1 MLSLHE
7 SKLMNFLKKLSI
19 ASKIFLIPIIAAVSF
34 AVYLVITVYTA
45 LNNGSIL
52 LKVQSEQFPALQ
64 QSASTLTDMKRVRDT
79 LSSAVTTGDQDTL
92 ALAKEIADDTEG
104 GLKKISALSPDFR
117 ADISKI
123 SSGFDAYFEV
133 AFDVSQSMVNGTAD
147 FSRLGE
153 LSAQMNKSYDDVIS
167 AMSSFRDVQQSA
179 FENAFE
185 NIDSANTSLISTGVI
200 LAIAVTVLLFATALP
215 IVRGIKQSIDE
226 VVRSLKDIAQEN
238 GDLTVRIETNSEDEI
253 GELVYWF
260 NQFMDKLQG
269 VVRDV
274 VEASL
279 PLSNLA
285 QNLRGVTEE
294 TQRTIEVQQKSATNA
309 KSAVDT
315 MSGSVDGVAHSAAQA
330 AGDANEATSAASEG
344 RQIVQQTVTSI
355 QQLAE
360 NVRETADVIA
370 RLESDSNKVGSVLD
384 VIKGIAEQTN
394 LLALN
399 AAIEAAR
406 AGEQGR
412 GFAVVADEVRTLAS
426 RTQQS
431 TEEIQSTIE
440 QLQNAAHSAVE
451 VMARGTEQAT
461 NSVETANKSG
471 VSLETI
477 TSTIGRINKMNEQ
490 IAHNTEDQRTVAV
503 DIVRHVDEIHERTE
517 QTASRSGELGTMCNE
532 LADLAQHLESIAK
545 QFRV

>member
-1 MLSLHE
+1 
-7 SKLMNFLKKLSI
+7 MNFLKKMPI
-19 ASKIFLIPIIAAVSF
+19 ATKIFLIPGIAALSF
-34 AVYLVITVYTA
+34 IIYLLITVYTA
-45 LNNGSIL
+45 LNNGATL
-52 LKVQSEQFPALQ
+52 EKVQKVQFPALQ
-64 QSASTLTDMKRVRDT
+64 LSASTLVDMQKVRDT
-79 LSSAVTTGDQDTL
+79 LASAVTTGDQDTL
-92 ALAKEIADDTEG
+92 TMAQELAEEAKSGLNQIASISPEFRSEI
-104 GLKKISALSPDFR
+104 SR
-117 ADISKI
+117 I
-123 SSGFDAYFEV
+123 SSGFDNYFDVAY
-133 AFDVSQSMVNGTAD
+133 DVSQSMVNGTAD

-153 LSAQMNKSYDDVIS
+153 LSAQMNQSYDGAIA
-167 AMSSFRDVQQSA
+167 AMSQFRDAQQAA
-179 FENAFE
+179 FEEAFK
-185 NIDSANTSLISTGVI
+185 NTDSANTSLISTGVI
-200 LAIAVTVLLFATALP
+200 LAVVVTVLLFGTAVP
-215 IVRGIKQSIDE
+215 IVRGIKQSIDD

-238 GDLTVRIETNSEDEI
+238 GDLTVRIETKSEDEI

-294 TQRTIEVQQKSATNA
+294 TQRTIDVQQKSATNA
-309 KSAVDT
+309 KRAVDT

-330 AGDANEATSAASEG
+330 ASDANEATTAAREG

-451 VMARGTEQAT
+451 VMSRGTEQAT
-461 NSVETANKSG
+461 SSVETANKAGS
-471 VSLETI
+471 SLETI
-477 TSTIGRINKMNEQ
+477 TSTIGRINQMNEQ

-517 QTASRSGELGTMCNE
+517 QTASRSGELGSMCNE

>member
-1 MLSLHE
+1 
-7 SKLMNFLKKLSI
+7 MNFLKKMPI
-19 ASKIFLIPIIAAVSF
+19 ATKIFLIPGIAALSF
-34 AVYLVITVYTA
+34 VIYLLITVYTA
-45 LNNGSIL
+45 LNNGATL
-52 LKVQSEQFPALQ
+52 EKVQKVQFPALQ
-64 QSASTLTDMKRVRDT
+64 LSASTLVDMQKVRDT
-79 LSSAVTTGDQDTL
+79 LASAVTTGDQDTL
-92 ALAKEIADDTEG
+92 TMAQELAEEAKSGLNQIAS
-104 GLKKISALSPDFR
+104 ISPDFR
-117 ADISKI
+117 ADISRI
-123 SSGFDAYFEV
+123 SSGFDSYFDVAY
-133 AFDVSQSMVNGTAD
+133 DVSQSMVNGTAD

-153 LSAQMNKSYDDVIS
+153 LSAKMNQSYDGAIAS
-167 AMSSFRDVQQSA
+167 MSQFRDAQQAA
-179 FENAFE
+179 FEEAFK
-185 NIDSANTSLISTGVI
+185 NTDSANTSLISTGVI
-200 LAIAVTVLLFATALP
+200 LAVVVTILLFGTAVP
-215 IVRGIKQSIDE
+215 IVRGIKQSIDD

-238 GDLTVRIETNSEDEI
+238 GDLTVRIETKSEDEI
-253 GELVYWF
+253 GDLVYWF

-294 TQRTIEVQQKSATNA
+294 TQRTIDVQQKSATNA
-309 KSAVDT
+309 KRAVDT

-330 AGDANEATSAASEG
+330 ASDANEATTAASEG

-451 VMARGTEQAT
+451 VMSRGTEQAT
-461 NSVETANKSG
+461 NSVETANKAGS
-471 VSLETI
+471 SLETI
-477 TSTIGRINKMNEQ
+477 TSTIGRINQMNEQ

-503 DIVRHVDEIHERTE
+503 DIVRHVDEIHQRTE
-517 QTASRSGELGTMCNE
+517 QTASRSGELGSMCNE

>member
-1 MLSLHE
+1 
-7 SKLMNFLKKLSI
+7 MNFLKKMPI
-19 ASKIFLIPIIAAVSF
+19 ATKIFLIPGIAALSF
-34 AVYLVITVYTA
+34 IIYLLITVYVA
-45 LNNGSIL
+45 LNNGDTL
-52 LKVQSEQFPALQ
+52 EKVEKVQFPALQ
-64 QSASTLTDMKRVRDT
+64 LSASTLVDMQKVRDT

-92 ALAKEIADDTEG
+92 SAASELASDAKAGLDEIKA
-104 GLKKISALSPDFR
+104 ISPEFGPA
-117 ADISKI
+117 ISKI
-123 SSGFDAYFEV
+123 SQGFDDYFEV
-133 AFDVSQSMVNGTAD
+133 AFGVSQSMVDGTAD
-147 FSRLGE
+147 FSRLGQ
-153 LSAQMNKSYDDVIS
+153 LSSQMNGSYDAVIAS
-167 AMSSFRDVQQSA
+167 MSNFRDEQQAA
-179 FENAFE
+179 FVELFERTNA
-185 NIDSANTSLISTGVI
+185 ANTSLISTGVVMTI
-200 LAIAVTVLLFATALP
+200 VVTLLLFATAVP
-215 IVRGIKQSIDE
+215 IVRGIKQSIDD

-238 GDLTVRIETNSEDEI
+238 GDLTVRIATKSEDEI

-269 VVRDV
+269 VVKDV

-285 QNLRGVTEE
+285 QNLRGLTEE
-294 TQRTIEVQQKSATNA
+294 TQRTIDIQQQSAQNA
-309 KSAVDT
+309 KLAVDT

-330 AGDANEATSAASEG
+330 AADANEATSAAGEG
-344 RQIVQQTVTSI
+344 RQIVQQTVSSI

-360 NVRETADVIA
+360 NVRETADVIG

-440 QLQNAAHSAVE
+440 QLQSAAHSAVE
-451 VMARGTEQAT
+451 VMSRGTEQAT
-461 NSVETANKSG
+461 NSVETANKAG

-477 TSTIGRINKMNEQ
+477 TSTIGRINQMNEQ

-503 DIVRHVDEIHERTE
+503 DIVRHVEEIHQRTE
-517 QTASRSGELGTMCNE
+517 QTSSRSGELGVMCNE
-532 LADLAQHLESIAK
+532 LADLAQHLELIAK

>member
-1 MLSLHE
+1 
-7 SKLMNFLKKLSI
+7 MNFLKKMPI
-19 ASKIFLIPIIAAVSF
+19 ATKIFLIPGIAALSF
-34 AVYLVITVYTA
+34 IIYLLITVYVA
-45 LNNGSIL
+45 LNNGDTL
-52 LKVQSEQFPALQ
+52 EKVEKVQFPALQ
-64 QSASTLTDMKRVRDT
+64 LSASTLVDMQKVRDT

-92 ALAKEIADDTEG
+92 SAASELASDAKAGLDEIKA
-104 GLKKISALSPDFR
+104 ISPEFGSA
-117 ADISKI
+117 ISKI
-123 SSGFDAYFEV
+123 SQGFDDYFEV
-133 AFDVSQSMVNGTAD
+133 AYGVSQSMVDGTAD
-147 FSRLGE
+147 FSRLGQ
-153 LSAQMNKSYDDVIS
+153 LSSQMNGSYDAVIAS
-167 AMSSFRDVQQSA
+167 MSNFRDEQQAA
-179 FENAFE
+179 FDASFAKT
-185 NIDSANTSLISTGVI
+185 DAANTSLISTGVVMTI
-200 LAIAVTVLLFATALP
+200 VVTLLLFATAVP
-215 IVRGIKQSIDE
+215 IVRGIKQSIDD

-238 GDLTVRIETNSEDEI
+238 GDLTVRIATKSEDEI

-269 VVRDV
+269 VVKDV

-285 QNLRGVTEE
+285 QNLRGLTEE
-294 TQRTIEVQQKSATNA
+294 TQRTIDIQQQSAQNA
-309 KSAVDT
+309 KLAVDT

-330 AGDANEATSAASEG
+330 AADANEATSAAGEG
-344 RQIVQQTVTSI
+344 RQIVQQTVSSI

-360 NVRETADVIA
+360 NVRETADVIG

-440 QLQNAAHSAVE
+440 QLQSAAHSAVE
-451 VMARGTEQAT
+451 VMSRGTEQAT
-461 NSVETANKSG
+461 NSVETANKAG

-477 TSTIGRINKMNEQ
+477 TSTIGRINQMNEQ

-503 DIVRHVDEIHERTE
+503 DIVRHVEEIHQRTE
-517 QTASRSGELGTMCNE
+517 QTSSRSGELGVMCNE
-532 LADLAQHLESIAK
+532 LADLAQHLELIAK

>member
-1 MLSLHE
+1 
-7 SKLMNFLKKLSI
+7 MNFLKKMPI
-19 ASKIFLIPIIAAVSF
+19 ATKIFLIPGSAALSFII
-34 AVYLVITVYTA
+34 YLLITVYTA
-45 LNNGSIL
+45 LNNGATL
-52 LKVQSEQFPALQ
+52 EKVQKVQFPALQ
-64 QSASTLTDMKRVRDT
+64 LSASTLVDMQKVRDT
-79 LSSAVTTGDQDTL
+79 LASAVTTGDQDTL
-92 ALAKEIADDTEG
+92 TMAQELAEEAKSGLNQIASISPEFRSEI
-104 GLKKISALSPDFR
+104 SR
-117 ADISKI
+117 I
-123 SSGFDAYFEV
+123 SSGFDSYFDVAY
-133 AFDVSQSMVNGTAD
+133 DVSQSMVNGTAD

-153 LSAQMNKSYDDVIS
+153 LSAQMNQSYDGAIA
-167 AMSSFRDVQQSA
+167 AMSQFRDAQQAA
-179 FENAFE
+179 FEEAFK
-185 NIDSANTSLISTGVI
+185 NTDSANTSLISTGVI
-200 LAIAVTVLLFATALP
+200 LAVVVTILLFGTAVP
-215 IVRGIKQSIDE
+215 IVRGIKQSIDD

-238 GDLTVRIETNSEDEI
+238 GDLTVRIETKSEDEI

-294 TQRTIEVQQKSATNA
+294 TQRTIDVQQKSATNA
-309 KSAVDT
+309 KRAVDT

-330 AGDANEATSAASEG
+330 ASDANEATTAASEG

-440 QLQNAAHSAVE
+440 QLQSAAHSAVE
-451 VMARGTEQAT
+451 VMSRGTEQAT
-461 NSVETANKSG
+461 SSVETANKAGS
-471 VSLETI
+471 SLETI
-477 TSTIGRINKMNEQ
+477 TSTIGRINQMNEQ

-517 QTASRSGELGTMCNE
+517 QTASRSGELGSMCNE

>member
-1 MLSLHE
+1 MP
-7 SKLMNFLKKLSI
+7 I
-19 ASKIFLIPIIAAVSF
+19 ATKIFLIPGIAALSF
-34 AVYLVITVYTA
+34 IIYLLITVYTA
-45 LNNGSIL
+45 LNNGDIL
-52 LKVQSEQFPALQ
+52 EKVQKVQFPALQ
-64 QSASTLTDMKRVRDT
+64 LSASTLVEMQKVRDT

-92 ALAKEIADDTEG
+92 QAAKDLVSEAKSGLDRIAN
-104 GLKKISALSPDFR
+104 ISPEFR
-117 ADISKI
+117 SDISKI
-123 SSGFDAYFEV
+123 SDGFDKYFDT

-147 FSRLGE
+147 FSRLGQ
-153 LSAQMNKSYDDVIS
+153 LSSEMNSSYDAVIA
-167 AMSSFRDVQQSA
+167 AMTRFRDEQQSA
-179 FENAFE
+179 FEKSFE
-185 NIDSANTSLISTGVI
+185 STDTANTSLISTGVLMTI
-200 LAIAVTVLLFATALP
+200 VVSLVLFATAFP
-215 IVRGIKQSIDE
+215 IVQGIKKSIDD

-238 GDLTVRIETNSEDEI
+238 GDLTVRIATNSEDEI
-253 GELVYWF
+253 GDLVYWF

-269 VVRDV
+269 VVKDV

-285 QNLRGVTEE
+285 QNLRGLTEE
-294 TQRTIEVQQKSATNA
+294 TQRTIDVQQKSATNA
-309 KSAVDT
+309 KRAVDT

-344 RQIVQQTVTSI
+344 RQIVQQTVASI
-355 QQLAE
+355 QQLAN

-451 VMARGTEQAT
+451 VMARGTEQAGS
-461 NSVETANKSG
+461 SVETANKAG
-471 VSLETI
+471 LSLETI

-490 IAHNTEDQRTVAV
+490 IAHNTEDQRSVAI

>member
-1 MLSLHE
+1 
-7 SKLMNFLKKLSI
+7 MNFLKKMPI
-19 ASKIFLIPIIAAVSF
+19 ATKIFLIPGIAALSF
-34 AVYLVITVYTA
+34 IIYLLITVYTA
-45 LNNGSIL
+45 LNNGATL
-52 LKVQSEQFPALQ
+52 EKVQKVQFPALQ
-64 QSASTLTDMKRVRDT
+64 LSASTLVDMQKVRDT
-79 LSSAVTTGDQDTL
+79 LASAVTTGDQDTL
-92 ALAKEIADDTEG
+92 TMAQELAEEAKSGLNQIASISPEFRSEI
-104 GLKKISALSPDFR
+104 SR
-117 ADISKI
+117 I
-123 SSGFDAYFEV
+123 SSGFDNYFNVAY
-133 AFDVSQSMVNGTAD
+133 DVSQSMVNGTAD

-153 LSAQMNKSYDDVIS
+153 LSAQMNQSYDGAIA
-167 AMSSFRDVQQSA
+167 AMSQFRDAQQAA
-179 FENAFE
+179 FEEAFK
-185 NIDSANTSLISTGVI
+185 NTDSANTSLISTGVI
-200 LAIAVTVLLFATALP
+200 LAVVVTILLFGTAVP
-215 IVRGIKQSIDE
+215 IVRGIKQSIDD

-238 GDLTVRIETNSEDEI
+238 GDLTVRIETKSEDEI

-294 TQRTIEVQQKSATNA
+294 TQRTIDVQQKSATNA
-309 KSAVDT
+309 KRAVDT

-330 AGDANEATSAASEG
+330 ASDANEATTAASEG

-451 VMARGTEQAT
+451 VMSRGTEQAT
-461 NSVETANKSG
+461 SSVETANKAGS
-471 VSLETI
+471 SLETI
-477 TSTIGRINKMNEQ
+477 TSTIGRINQMNEQ

-517 QTASRSGELGTMCNE
+517 QTASRSGELGSMCNE

>member
-1 MLSLHE
+1 
-7 SKLMNFLKKLSI
+7 MNFLKKMPI
-19 ASKIFLIPIIAAVSF
+19 ATKIFLIPGIAALSF
-34 AVYLVITVYTA
+34 IIYLLITVYVA
-45 LNNGSIL
+45 LNNGDTL
-52 LKVQSEQFPALQ
+52 EKVEKVQFPALQ
-64 QSASTLTDMKRVRDT
+64 LSASTLVDMQKVRDT
-79 LSSAVTTGDQDTL
+79 LSSAVTTGDHDTL
-92 ALAKEIADDTEG
+92 DAASELASEAKAGLNGISEISPEFRST
-104 GLKKISALSPDFR
+104 IS
-117 ADISKI
+117 DISE
-123 SSGFDAYFEV
+123 GFDDYFEV
-133 AFDVSQSMVNGTAD
+133 AYGVSQSMVDGTAD
-147 FSRLGE
+147 FSRLGQ
-153 LSAQMNKSYDDVIS
+153 LSAQMNSSYDAVIAS
-167 AMSSFRDVQQSA
+167 MTNFKDEQQSA
-179 FENAFE
+179 FVASFERTNA
-185 NIDSANTSLISTGVI
+185 ANTSLISTGVVMTI
-200 LAIAVTVLLFATALP
+200 VVTLLLFATAVP
-215 IVRGIKQSIDE
+215 IVRGIKQSIDD

-238 GDLTVRIETNSEDEI
+238 GDLTVRIATKSEDEI

-269 VVRDV
+269 VVKDV

-285 QNLRGVTEE
+285 QNMRGLTEE
-294 TQRTIEVQQKSATNA
+294 TQRTIDVQQQSAQNA
-309 KSAVDT
+309 KQAVDT

-344 RQIVQQTVTSI
+344 RLIVQQTVSSI
-355 QQLAE
+355 QQLAD

-440 QLQNAAHSAVE
+440 QLQSAAHSAVE

-461 NSVETANKSG
+461 NSVETANKAG
-471 VSLETI
+471 ISLETI
-477 TSTIGRINKMNEQ
+477 TSTIGRINQMNEQ

-517 QTASRSGELGTMCNE
+517 KTAGRSGELGVMCNE

>member
-1 MLSLHE
+1 
-7 SKLMNFLKKLSI
+7 MNFLKKMPI
-19 ASKIFLIPIIAAVSF
+19 ATKIFLIPGIAALSF
-34 AVYLVITVYTA
+34 VLYLLITIYTA
-45 LNNGSIL
+45 LNNGDVL
-52 LKVQSEQFPALQ
+52 EEVQQVQFPALQ
-64 QSASTLTDMKRVRDT
+64 LSASTLVEMQKVRDT
-79 LSSAVTTGDQDTL
+79 LSSAATTGDQDTL
-92 ALAKEIADDTEG
+92 DAATSIASEAKAGLDRIAN
-104 GLKKISALSPDFR
+104 ISPEFR
-117 ADISKI
+117 SDISRI
-123 SSGFDAYFEV
+123 SDGFDDYFEV
-133 AFDVSQSMVNGTAD
+133 AFGVSQSMVNGTAD

-153 LSAQMNKSYDDVIS
+153 LSAQMNGSYDSVIAS
-167 AMSSFRDVQQSA
+167 MTRFKDQQQA
-179 FENAFE
+179 DFENAFAT
-185 NIDSANTSLISTGVI
+185 IDSANTSLISTGVVMTI
-200 LAIAVTVLLFATALP
+200 VVSLLLFATAIP
-215 IVRGIKQSIDE
+215 IVRGIKSSIDD

-238 GDLTVRIETNSEDEI
+238 GDLTVRINTQSEDEI

-269 VVRDV
+269 VVKDV

-285 QNLRGVTEE
+285 QNLRGLTEE
-294 TQRTIEVQQKSATNA
+294 TQRTIDVQQRSAQDA
-309 KSAVDT
+309 KHAVDT
-315 MSGSVDGVAHSAAQA
+315 MSGSVEGVAHSAAQA
-330 AGDANEATSAASEG
+330 ASDANEATEAAGEG
-344 RQIVQQTVTSI
+344 RQIVQQTVSSI
-355 QQLAE
+355 QQLAD
-360 NVRETADVIA
+360 NVRETADVIG

-440 QLQNAAHSAVE
+440 QLQSAAHSAVE
-451 VMARGTEQAT
+451 VMSRGTEKAT
-461 NSVETANKSG
+461 TSVDTANKAGS
-471 VSLETI
+471 SLETI
-477 TSTIGRINKMNEQ
+477 TSTIGRINNMNEQ
-490 IAHNTEDQRTVAV
+490 IAHNTEDQRMVAV
-503 DIVRHVDEIHERTE
+503 DIVKHVDEIHERTE
-517 QTASRSGELGTMCNE
+517 KTAQSSGQLGTMCNE

>member
-1 MLSLHE
+1 
-7 SKLMNFLKKLSI
+7 MNFLKKMPI
-19 ASKIFLIPIIAAVSF
+19 ATKIFLIPGIAALSF
-34 AVYLVITVYTA
+34 IIYLLITVYTA
-45 LNNGSIL
+45 LNNGATL
-52 LKVQSEQFPALQ
+52 EKVQKVQFPALQ
-64 QSASTLTDMKRVRDT
+64 LSASTLVDMQKVRDT
-79 LSSAVTTGDQDTL
+79 LASAVTTGDQDTL
-92 ALAKEIADDTEG
+92 TMAQELAEEAKSGLNQIASISPEFRSEISR
-104 GLKKISALSPDFR
+104 ISL
-117 ADISKI
+117 
-123 SSGFDAYFEV
+123 GFDNYFNVAY
-133 AFDVSQSMVNGTAD
+133 DVSQSMVNGTAD

-153 LSAQMNKSYDDVIS
+153 LSAQMNQSYDGAIA
-167 AMSSFRDVQQSA
+167 AMSQFRDAQQAA
-179 FENAFE
+179 FEEAFK
-185 NIDSANTSLISTGVI
+185 NTDSANTSLISTGVI
-200 LAIAVTVLLFATALP
+200 LAVVVTILLFGTAVP
-215 IVRGIKQSIDE
+215 IVRGIKQSIDD

-238 GDLTVRIETNSEDEI
+238 GDLTVRIETKSEDEI

-294 TQRTIEVQQKSATNA
+294 TQRTIDVQQKSATNA
-309 KSAVDT
+309 KRAVDT

-330 AGDANEATSAASEG
+330 ASDANEATTAASEG

-451 VMARGTEQAT
+451 VMSRGTEQAT
-461 NSVETANKSG
+461 SSVETANKAGS
-471 VSLETI
+471 SLETI
-477 TSTIGRINKMNEQ
+477 TSTIGRINQMNEQ

-517 QTASRSGELGTMCNE
+517 QTASRSGELGSMCNE

>member
-1 MLSLHE
+1 
-7 SKLMNFLKKLSI
+7 MNFLKKMPI
-19 ASKIFLIPIIAAVSF
+19 ATKIFLIPGIAALSF
-34 AVYLVITVYTA
+34 VLYLLITIYTA
-45 LNNGSIL
+45 LNNGDVL
-52 LKVQSEQFPALQ
+52 EEVQQVQFPALQ
-64 QSASTLTDMKRVRDT
+64 LSASTLVEMQKVRDT
-79 LSSAVTTGDQDTL
+79 LSSAATTGDQDTL
-92 ALAKEIADDTEG
+92 DAATSIASEAKAGLDRIAN
-104 GLKKISALSPDFR
+104 ISPEFR
-117 ADISKI
+117 SDISRI
-123 SSGFDAYFEV
+123 SDGFDDYFEV
-133 AFDVSQSMVNGTAD
+133 AFGVSQSMVNGTAD

-153 LSAQMNKSYDDVIS
+153 LSAQMNGSYDSVIAS
-167 AMSSFRDVQQSA
+167 MTRFKDQQQA
-179 FENAFE
+179 DFENAFAT
-185 NIDSANTSLISTGVI
+185 IDSANTSLISTGVVMTI
-200 LAIAVTVLLFATALP
+200 VVSLLLFATAIP
-215 IVRGIKQSIDE
+215 IVRGIKSSIDD

-238 GDLTVRIETNSEDEI
+238 GDLTVRINTQSEDEI

-269 VVRDV
+269 VVKDV

-285 QNLRGVTEE
+285 QNLRGLTEE
-294 TQRTIEVQQKSATNA
+294 TQRTIDVQQRSAQDA
-309 KSAVDT
+309 KHAVDT
-315 MSGSVDGVAHSAAQA
+315 MSGSVEGVAHSAAQA
-330 AGDANEATSAASEG
+330 ASDANEATQAAGEG
-344 RQIVQQTVTSI
+344 RQIVQQTVSSI
-355 QQLAE
+355 QQLAD
-360 NVRETADVIA
+360 NVREPADVIG

-440 QLQNAAHSAVE
+440 QLQSAAHSAVE
-451 VMARGTEQAT
+451 VMSRGTEQAT
-461 NSVETANKSG
+461 TSVDTANKAGS
-471 VSLETI
+471 SLETI
-477 TSTIGRINKMNEQ
+477 TSTIGRINNMNEQ
-490 IAHNTEDQRTVAV
+490 IAHNTEDQRMVAV
-503 DIVRHVDEIHERTE
+503 DIVKHVDEIHERTE
-517 QTASRSGELGTMCNE
+517 KTAQSSGQLGTMCNE

>member
-1 MLSLHE
+1 
-7 SKLMNFLKKLSI
+7 
-19 ASKIFLIPIIAAVSF
+19 
-34 AVYLVITVYTA
+34 
-45 LNNGSIL
+45 
-52 LKVQSEQFPALQ
+52 
-64 QSASTLTDMKRVRDT
+64 
-79 LSSAVTTGDQDTL
+79 
-92 ALAKEIADDTEG
+92 
-104 GLKKISALSPDFR
+104 
-117 ADISKI
+117 
-123 SSGFDAYFEV
+123 
-133 AFDVSQSMVNGTAD
+133 MVDGTAD
-147 FSRLGE
+147 FSRLGQ
-153 LSAQMNKSYDDVIS
+153 LSSQMNGSYDAVIAS
-167 AMSSFRDVQQSA
+167 MSNFRDEQQAA
-179 FENAFE
+179 FVESFERTNA
-185 NIDSANTSLISTGVI
+185 ANTSLISTGVVMTI
-200 LAIAVTVLLFATALP
+200 VVTLLLFATAVP
-215 IVRGIKQSIDE
+215 IVRGIKQSIDD

-238 GDLTVRIETNSEDEI
+238 GDLTVRIATKSEDEI

-269 VVRDV
+269 VVKDV

-285 QNLRGVTEE
+285 QNLRGLTEE
-294 TQRTIEVQQKSATNA
+294 TQRTIDIQQQSAQNA
-309 KSAVDT
+309 KLAVDT

-330 AGDANEATSAASEG
+330 AADANEATSAAGEG
-344 RQIVQQTVTSI
+344 RQIVQQTVSSI

-360 NVRETADVIA
+360 NVRETADVIG

-440 QLQNAAHSAVE
+440 QLQSAAHSAVE
-451 VMARGTEQAT
+451 VMSRGTEQAT
-461 NSVETANKSG
+461 NSVETANKAG

-477 TSTIGRINKMNEQ
+477 TSTIGRINQMNEQ

-503 DIVRHVDEIHERTE
+503 DIVRHVEEIHQRTE
-517 QTASRSGELGTMCNE
+517 QTSSRSGELGVMCNE
-532 LADLAQHLESIAK
+532 LADLAQHLELIAK

>member
-1 MLSLHE
+1 
-7 SKLMNFLKKLSI
+7 MNFLKKMPI
-19 ASKIFLIPIIAAVSF
+19 ATKIFLIPGIAALSF
-34 AVYLVITVYTA
+34 VLYLLITIYTA
-45 LNNGSIL
+45 LNNGDVL
-52 LKVQSEQFPALQ
+52 EEVQQVQFPALQ
-64 QSASTLTDMKRVRDT
+64 LSASTLDAAT
-79 LSSAVTTGDQDTL
+79 SIASE
-92 ALAKEIADDTEG
+92 AKAGLDRIAN
-104 GLKKISALSPDFR
+104 ISPEFR
-117 ADISKI
+117 SDISRI
-123 SSGFDAYFEV
+123 SDGFDDYFEV
-133 AFDVSQSMVNGTAD
+133 AFGVSQSMVNGTAD

-153 LSAQMNKSYDDVIS
+153 LSAQMNGSYDSVIAS
-167 AMSSFRDVQQSA
+167 MTRFKDQQQA
-179 FENAFE
+179 DFENAFAT
-185 NIDSANTSLISTGVI
+185 IDSANTSLISTGVVMTI
-200 LAIAVTVLLFATALP
+200 VVSLLLFATAIP
-215 IVRGIKQSIDE
+215 IVRGIKSSIDD

-238 GDLTVRIETNSEDEI
+238 GDLTVRINTQSEDEI

-269 VVRDV
+269 VVKDV

-285 QNLRGVTEE
+285 QNLRGLTEE
-294 TQRTIEVQQKSATNA
+294 TQRTIDVQQRSAQDA
-309 KSAVDT
+309 KHAVDT
-315 MSGSVDGVAHSAAQA
+315 MSGSVEGVAHSAAQA
-330 AGDANEATSAASEG
+330 ASDANEATEAAGEG
-344 RQIVQQTVTSI
+344 RQIVQQTVSSI
-355 QQLAE
+355 QQLAD
-360 NVRETADVIA
+360 NVRETADVIG

-440 QLQNAAHSAVE
+440 QLQSAAHSAVE
-451 VMARGTEQAT
+451 VMSRGTEQAT
-461 NSVETANKSG
+461 TSVDTANKAGS
-471 VSLETI
+471 SLETI
-477 TSTIGRINKMNEQ
+477 TSTIGRINNMNEQ
-490 IAHNTEDQRTVAV
+490 IAHNTEDQRMVAV
-503 DIVRHVDEIHERTE
+503 DIVKHVDEIHERTE
-517 QTASRSGELGTMCNE
+517 KTAQSSGQLGTMCNE

>member
-1 MLSLHE
+1 
-7 SKLMNFLKKLSI
+7 MNFLKKMPI
-19 ASKIFLIPIIAAVSF
+19 ATKIFLIPGIAALSF
-34 AVYLVITVYTA
+34 IIYLLITVYTA
-45 LNNGSIL
+45 LNNGATL
-52 LKVQSEQFPALQ
+52 EKVQKVQFPALQ
-64 QSASTLTDMKRVRDT
+64 LSASTLVDMQKVRDT
-79 LSSAVTTGDQDTL
+79 LASAVTTGDQDTL
-92 ALAKEIADDTEG
+92 TIAQELAEEAKSGLNQIASISPEFRSEI
-104 GLKKISALSPDFR
+104 SR
-117 ADISKI
+117 I
-123 SSGFDAYFEV
+123 SSGFDNYFDVAY
-133 AFDVSQSMVNGTAD
+133 DVSQSMVNGTAD

-153 LSAQMNKSYDDVIS
+153 LSAQMNQSYDGAIA
-167 AMSSFRDVQQSA
+167 AMSQFRDAQQAA
-179 FENAFE
+179 FEEAFK
-185 NIDSANTSLISTGVI
+185 NTDSANTSLISTGVI
-200 LAIAVTVLLFATALP
+200 LAVVVTILLFGTAVP
-215 IVRGIKQSIDE
+215 IVRGIKQSIDD

-238 GDLTVRIETNSEDEI
+238 GDLTVRIETKSEDEI
-253 GELVYWF
+253 GDLVYWF

-294 TQRTIEVQQKSATNA
+294 TQRTIDVQQRSATNA
-309 KSAVDT
+309 KQAVDT

-330 AGDANEATSAASEG
+330 ASDANEATTAASEG

-451 VMARGTEQAT
+451 VMSRGTEQAT
-461 NSVETANKSG
+461 NSVETANKAGS
-471 VSLETI
+471 SLETI
-477 TSTIGRINKMNEQ
+477 TSTIGRINQMNEQ

-503 DIVRHVDEIHERTE
+503 DIVRHVDEIHQRTE
-517 QTASRSGELGTMCNE
+517 QTASRSGELGSMCNE

>member
-1 MLSLHE
+1 
-7 SKLMNFLKKLSI
+7 MNFLKKMPI
-19 ASKIFLIPIIAAVSF
+19 ATKIFLIPGIAALSF
-34 AVYLVITVYTA
+34 IIYLLITVYTA
-45 LNNGSIL
+45 LNNGATL
-52 LKVQSEQFPALQ
+52 EKVQKVQFPALQ
-64 QSASTLTDMKRVRDT
+64 LSASTLVDMQKVRDT
-79 LSSAVTTGDQDTL
+79 LASAVTTGDQDTL
-92 ALAKEIADDTEG
+92 TMAQELAEEAKSGLNQIASISPEFRSEI
-104 GLKKISALSPDFR
+104 SR
-117 ADISKI
+117 I
-123 SSGFDAYFEV
+123 SSGFDNYFDVAY
-133 AFDVSQSMVNGTAD
+133 DVSQSMVNGTAD

-153 LSAQMNKSYDDVIS
+153 LSAQMNQSYDGAIA
-167 AMSSFRDVQQSA
+167 AMSQFRDAQQAA
-179 FENAFE
+179 FEEAFK
-185 NIDSANTSLISTGVI
+185 NTDSANTSLISTGVI
-200 LAIAVTVLLFATALP
+200 LAVVVTILLFGTAVP
-215 IVRGIKQSIDE
+215 IVRGIKQSIDD

-238 GDLTVRIETNSEDEI
+238 GDLTVRIETKSEDEI

-294 TQRTIEVQQKSATNA
+294 TQRTIDVQQKSATNA
-309 KSAVDT
+309 KRAVDT

-330 AGDANEATSAASEG
+330 ASDANEATTAASEG

-451 VMARGTEQAT
+451 VMSRGTEQAT
-461 NSVETANKSG
+461 SSVETANKAGS
-471 VSLETI
+471 SLETI
-477 TSTIGRINKMNEQ
+477 TSTIGRINEMNEQ

-517 QTASRSGELGTMCNE
+517 QTASRSGELGSMCNE

>member
-1 MLSLHE
+1 
-7 SKLMNFLKKLSI
+7 MNFLKKMPI
-19 ASKIFLIPIIAAVSF
+19 ATKIFLIPGIAALSF
-34 AVYLVITVYTA
+34 IIYLLITVYTA
-45 LNNGSIL
+45 LNNGATL
-52 LKVQSEQFPALQ
+52 EKVQKVQFPALQ
-64 QSASTLTDMKRVRDT
+64 LSASTLVDMQKVRDT
-79 LSSAVTTGDQDTL
+79 LASAVTTGDQDTL
-92 ALAKEIADDTEG
+92 TMAQELAEEAKSGLNQIASISPEFRSEI
-104 GLKKISALSPDFR
+104 SR
-117 ADISKI
+117 I
-123 SSGFDAYFEV
+123 SSGFDNYFDVAY
-133 AFDVSQSMVNGTAD
+133 DVSQSMVNGTAD

-153 LSAQMNKSYDDVIS
+153 LSAQMNLSYDGAIA
-167 AMSSFRDVQQSA
+167 AMSQFRDAQQAA
-179 FENAFE
+179 FEEAFK
-185 NIDSANTSLISTGVI
+185 NTDSANTSLISTGVI
-200 LAIAVTVLLFATALP
+200 LAVVVTVLLFGTAVP
-215 IVRGIKQSIDE
+215 IVRGIKQSIDD

-238 GDLTVRIETNSEDEI
+238 GDLTVRIETKSEDEI

-294 TQRTIEVQQKSATNA
+294 TQRTIDVQQKSATNA
-309 KSAVDT
+309 KRAVDT

-330 AGDANEATSAASEG
+330 ASDANEATTAASEG

-451 VMARGTEQAT
+451 VMSRGTEQAT
-461 NSVETANKSG
+461 SSVETANKAGS
-471 VSLETI
+471 SLETI
-477 TSTIGRINKMNEQ
+477 TSTIGRINQMNEQ

-517 QTASRSGELGTMCNE
+517 QTASRSGELGSMCNE

>member
-1 MLSLHE
+1 
-7 SKLMNFLKKLSI
+7 MNFLKKMPI
-19 ASKIFLIPIIAAVSF
+19 ATKIFLIPGIAALSF
-34 AVYLVITVYTA
+34 VIYLLITVYTA
-45 LNNGSIL
+45 LNNGATL
-52 LKVQSEQFPALQ
+52 ERVQEVQFPALQ
-64 QSASTLTDMKRVRDT
+64 LSASTLVDMQKVRDT

-92 ALAKEIADDTEG
+92 TIAKELAEEVENGLAKISSISPEFRPEI
-104 GLKKISALSPDFR
+104 SS
-117 ADISKI
+117 I
-123 SSGFDAYFEV
+123 SSGFDDYFKV
-133 AFDVSQSMVNGTAD
+133 AFDVSQSMVDGTAD
-147 FSRLGE
+147 FSKLNE
-153 LSAQMNKSYDDVIS
+153 LSSQMNSSYDGVIAS
-167 AMSSFRDVQQSA
+167 MSRFRDAQQAAFEEA
-179 FENAFE
+179 FENT
-185 NIDSANTSLISTGVI
+185 DSANTSLISTGVI
-200 LAIAVTVLLFATALP
+200 LAIVVTVLLFATAVP
-215 IVRGIKQSIDE
+215 IVRGIKQSIDD

-238 GDLTVRIETNSEDEI
+238 GDLTVRIETKSEDEI
-253 GELVYWF
+253 GELVFWF

-294 TQRTIEVQQKSATNA
+294 TQRTIDVQQTSATNA
-309 KSAVDT
+309 KRAVDT

-330 AGDANEATSAASEG
+330 ASDANEATSAASEG

-355 QQLAE
+355 QQLAD

-370 RLESDSNKVGSVLD
+370 RLEADSNKVGSVLD

-451 VMARGTEQAT
+451 VMARGTEQAS
-461 NSVETANKSG
+461 NSVETANKAGS
-471 VSLETI
+471 SLETI
-477 TSTIGRINKMNEQ
+477 TSTIGRINQMNEQ

-517 QTASRSGELGTMCNE
+517 QTANRSGELGTMCNE

>member
-1 MLSLHE
+1 
-7 SKLMNFLKKLSI
+7 MNFLKKMPI
-19 ASKIFLIPIIAAVSF
+19 ATKIFLIPGIAALSF
-34 AVYLVITVYTA
+34 IIYLLITVYTA
-45 LNNGSIL
+45 LNNGATL
-52 LKVQSEQFPALQ
+52 EKVQKVQFPALQ
-64 QSASTLTDMKRVRDT
+64 LSASTLVDMQKVRDT
-79 LSSAVTTGDQDTL
+79 LASAVTTGDQDTL
-92 ALAKEIADDTEG
+92 TMAQELAEEAKSGLNQIASISPEFRSEI
-104 GLKKISALSPDFR
+104 SR
-117 ADISKI
+117 I
-123 SSGFDAYFEV
+123 SSGFDNYFDVAY
-133 AFDVSQSMVNGTAD
+133 DVSQSMVNGTAD

-153 LSAQMNKSYDDVIS
+153 LSAQMNQSYDGAIA
-167 AMSSFRDVQQSA
+167 AMSQFRDAQQAA
-179 FENAFE
+179 FEEAFK
-185 NIDSANTSLISTGVI
+185 NTDSANTSLISTGVI
-200 LAIAVTVLLFATALP
+200 LAVVVTILLFGTAVP
-215 IVRGIKQSIDE
+215 IVRGIKQSIDD

-238 GDLTVRIETNSEDEI
+238 GDLTVRIETKSEDEI

-294 TQRTIEVQQKSATNA
+294 TQRTIDVQQKSATNA
-309 KSAVDT
+309 KRAVDT

-330 AGDANEATSAASEG
+330 ASDANKATTAASEG

-451 VMARGTEQAT
+451 VMSRGTEQAT
-461 NSVETANKSG
+461 SSVETANKAGS
-471 VSLETI
+471 SLETI
-477 TSTIGRINKMNEQ
+477 TSTIGRINQMNEQ

-517 QTASRSGELGTMCNE
+517 QTASRSGELGSMCNE

>member
-1 MLSLHE
+1 
-7 SKLMNFLKKLSI
+7 MNFLKKMPI
-19 ASKIFLIPIIAAVSF
+19 ATKIFLIPGIAALSF
-34 AVYLVITVYTA
+34 IIYLLITVYTA
-45 LNNGSIL
+45 LNNGATL
-52 LKVQSEQFPALQ
+52 EKVQKVQFPALQ
-64 QSASTLTDMKRVRDT
+64 LSASTLVDMQKVRDT
-79 LSSAVTTGDQDTL
+79 LASAVTTGDEDTL
-92 ALAKEIADDTEG
+92 TMAQELAEEAKSGLNQIASISPEFRSEI
-104 GLKKISALSPDFR
+104 SR
-117 ADISKI
+117 I
-123 SSGFDAYFEV
+123 SSGFDNYFDVAY
-133 AFDVSQSMVNGTAD
+133 DVSQSMVNGTAD

-153 LSAQMNKSYDDVIS
+153 LSAQMNQSYDGAIA
-167 AMSSFRDVQQSA
+167 AMSQFRDAQQAA
-179 FENAFE
+179 FEEAFK
-185 NIDSANTSLISTGVI
+185 NTDSANTSLISTGVI
-200 LAIAVTVLLFATALP
+200 LAVVVTILLFGTAVP
-215 IVRGIKQSIDE
+215 IVRGIKQSIDD

-238 GDLTVRIETNSEDEI
+238 GDLTVRIETKSEDEI

-294 TQRTIEVQQKSATNA
+294 TQRTIDVQQKSATNA
-309 KSAVDT
+309 KRAVDT

-330 AGDANEATSAASEG
+330 ASDANEATTAASEG

-451 VMARGTEQAT
+451 VMSRGTEQAT
-461 NSVETANKSG
+461 SSVETANKAGS
-471 VSLETI
+471 SLETI
-477 TSTIGRINKMNEQ
+477 TSTIGRINQMNEQ

-517 QTASRSGELGTMCNE
+517 QTASRSGELGSMCNE

>member
-1 MLSLHE
+1 
-7 SKLMNFLKKLSI
+7 MNFLKKMPI
-19 ASKIFLIPIIAAVSF
+19 ATKIFLIPGIAALSF
-34 AVYLVITVYTA
+34 IIYLLITIYTA
-45 LNNGSIL
+45 LNNGATL
-52 LKVQSEQFPALQ
+52 EKVQQVQFPALQ
-64 QSASTLTDMKRVRDT
+64 LSASTLVDMQKVRDT
-79 LSSAVTTGDQDTL
+79 LASAVTTGDQDTL
-92 ALAKEIADDTEG
+92 TVAQELAEEAKKGLNQIAN
-104 GLKKISALSPDFR
+104 ISPEFR
-117 ADISKI
+117 SDISRI
-123 SSGFDAYFEV
+123 SSGFDKYFDVAYE
-133 AFDVSQSMVNGTAD
+133 VSQSMVDGTAD
-147 FSRLGE
+147 FSRLGK
-153 LSAQMNKSYDDVIS
+153 LSAQMNQSYDGAIA
-167 AMSSFRDVQQSA
+167 AMSQFRDAQQAAFEKA
-179 FENAFE
+179 FENT
-185 NIDSANTSLISTGVI
+185 DSANTSLISTGVI
-200 LAIAVTVLLFATALP
+200 LAIVVTILLFATAVP
-215 IVRGIKQSIDE
+215 IVRGIKQSIDD

-238 GDLTVRIETNSEDEI
+238 GDLTVRIDTKSEDEI

-294 TQRTIEVQQKSATNA
+294 TQRTIDVQQQSATNA

-330 AGDANEATSAASEG
+330 ASDANEATTAASEG

-360 NVRETADVIA
+360 NVRETADVIG

-440 QLQNAAHSAVE
+440 QLQSAAHSAVE

-461 NSVETANKSG
+461 NSVETANKAGS
-471 VSLETI
+471 SLETI
-477 TSTIGRINKMNEQ
+477 TSTIGRINQMNEQ

-503 DIVRHVDEIHERTE
+503 DIVRHVDEIHVRTE

>member
-1 MLSLHE
+1 
-7 SKLMNFLKKLSI
+7 MNFLKKMPI
-19 ASKIFLIPIIAAVSF
+19 ASKIFLIPGIAAISF
-34 AVYLVITVYTA
+34 VIYLLITVYTA
-45 LNNGSIL
+45 LNNGATL
-52 LKVQSEQFPALQ
+52 EKVQQVQFPALQ
-64 QSASTLTDMKRVRDT
+64 QSASTLVDMQKVRDT

-92 ALAKEIADDTEG
+92 IMAQNLAKEVKAGLNQIGSISPEFRTEIA
-104 GLKKISALSPDFR
+104 KISA
-117 ADISKI
+117 
-123 SSGFDAYFEV
+123 GFDDYFKV
-133 AFDVSQSMVNGTAD
+133 AFDVSQSMVDGTAD

-153 LSAQMNKSYDDVIS
+153 LSSQMNSSYDDAIA
-167 AMSSFRDVQQSA
+167 AMSTFRDAQQAAFEEA
-179 FENAFE
+179 FENT
-185 NIDSANTSLISTGVI
+185 DRANTSLISTGVI
-200 LAIAVTVLLFATALP
+200 LAIVVTILLFATAVP
-215 IVRGIKQSIDE
+215 IVRGIKQSIDD

-238 GDLTVRIETNSEDEI
+238 GDLTVRIETKSEDEI

-294 TQRTIEVQQKSATNA
+294 TQRTINVQQQSATNA

-330 AGDANEATSAASEG
+330 ASDANEATSAASEG

-440 QLQNAAHSAVE
+440 QLQSAAHSAVE
-451 VMARGTEQAT
+451 VMARGTEQASS
-461 NSVETANKSG
+461 SVETANKAGS
-471 VSLETI
+471 SLETI
-477 TSTIGRINKMNEQ
+477 TSTIGRINQMNEQ

-503 DIVRHVDEIHERTE
+503 DIVRHVDEIHQRTE
-517 QTASRSGELGTMCNE
+517 QTSSRSVELGTMCNE

>member
-1 MLSLHE
+1 
-7 SKLMNFLKKLSI
+7 MNFLKKMPI
-19 ASKIFLIPIIAAVSF
+19 ASKIFLIPGIAALSF
-34 AVYLVITVYTA
+34 IIYLLITVYTA
-45 LNNGSIL
+45 LNNGATL
-52 LKVQSEQFPALQ
+52 EKVQKVQFPALQ
-64 QSASTLTDMKRVRDT
+64 LSASTLVDMQKVRDT

-92 ALAKEIADDTEG
+92 TVAQDLAEEAKK
-104 GLKKISALSPDFR
+104 GLNQIGAISPEFR
-117 ADISKI
+117 SDISRI
-123 SSGFDAYFEV
+123 SSGFDQYFDVAY
-133 AFDVSQSMVNGTAD
+133 DVSQSMVNGTAD

-153 LSAQMNKSYDDVIS
+153 LSTRMNKSYDDVIS
-167 AMSSFRDVQQSA
+167 AMSTFRDAQQAA
-179 FENAFE
+179 FEEAFK
-185 NIDSANTSLISTGVI
+185 NTDSANTSLISTGVI
-200 LAIAVTVLLFATALP
+200 LAVVVTVLLFATAVP
-215 IVRGIKQSIDE
+215 IVRGIKQSIDD

-238 GDLTVRIETNSEDEI
+238 GDLTVRIETKSEDEI

-294 TQRTIEVQQKSATNA
+294 TQRTIDVQQRSATNA
-309 KSAVDT
+309 KQAVDT

-330 AGDANEATSAASEG
+330 ASDANEATTAASEG

-451 VMARGTEQAT
+451 VMSRGTEQAT
-461 NSVETANKSG
+461 SSVETANKAGS
-471 VSLETI
+471 SLETI
-477 TSTIGRINKMNEQ
+477 TSTIGRINQMNEQ

-517 QTASRSGELGTMCNE
+517 QTASRSGELGSMCNE

>member
-1 MLSLHE
+1 
-7 SKLMNFLKKLSI
+7 MNFLKKMPI
-19 ASKIFLIPIIAAVSF
+19 ATKIFLIPGIAALSF
-34 AVYLVITVYTA
+34 IIYLLITVYTA
-45 LNNGSIL
+45 LNNGATL
-52 LKVQSEQFPALQ
+52 EKVQKVQFPALQ
-64 QSASTLTDMKRVRDT
+64 LSASTLVDMQKVRDT
-79 LSSAVTTGDQDTL
+79 LASAVTTGDEDTL
-92 ALAKEIADDTEG
+92 TMAQELAEEAKSGLNQIASISPEFRSEI
-104 GLKKISALSPDFR
+104 SR
-117 ADISKI
+117 I
-123 SSGFDAYFEV
+123 SSGFDNYFDVAY
-133 AFDVSQSMVNGTAD
+133 DVSQSMVKGTAD

-153 LSAQMNKSYDDVIS
+153 LSAQMNQSYDGAIA
-167 AMSSFRDVQQSA
+167 AMSQFRDAQQAA
-179 FENAFE
+179 FEEAFK
-185 NIDSANTSLISTGVI
+185 NTDSANTSLISTGVI
-200 LAIAVTVLLFATALP
+200 LAVVVTILLFGTAVP
-215 IVRGIKQSIDE
+215 IVRGIKQSIDD

-238 GDLTVRIETNSEDEI
+238 GDLTVRIETKSEDEI

-294 TQRTIEVQQKSATNA
+294 TQRTIDVQQKSATNA
-309 KSAVDT
+309 KRAVDT

-330 AGDANEATSAASEG
+330 ASDANKATTAASEG

-451 VMARGTEQAT
+451 VMSRGTEQAT
-461 NSVETANKSG
+461 SSVETANKAGS
-471 VSLETI
+471 SLETI
-477 TSTIGRINKMNEQ
+477 TSTIGRINQMNEQ

-517 QTASRSGELGTMCNE
+517 QTASRSGELGSMCNE

>member
-1 MLSLHE
+1 
-7 SKLMNFLKKLSI
+7 MNFLKKMPI
-19 ASKIFLIPIIAAVSF
+19 ATKIFLIPGIAALSF
-34 AVYLVITVYTA
+34 VIYLLITVYTA
-45 LNNGSIL
+45 LNNGATL
-52 LKVQSEQFPALQ
+52 ERVQEVQFPALQ
-64 QSASTLTDMKRVRDT
+64 LSASTLVDMQKVRDT

-92 ALAKEIADDTEG
+92 TVAKELAEEAKN
-104 GLKKISALSPDFR
+104 GLSKISSISPEFR
-117 ADISKI
+117 SEISSI
-123 SSGFDAYFEV
+123 SSGFDEYFKV

-153 LSAQMNKSYDDVIS
+153 LSAQMNGSYDGVIAS
-167 AMSSFRDVQQSA
+167 MSRFRDAQQAAFEEA
-179 FENAFE
+179 FENT
-185 NIDSANTSLISTGVI
+185 DSANTSLISTGVI
-200 LAIAVTVLLFATALP
+200 LAIVVTVLLFATAVP
-215 IVRGIKQSIDE
+215 IVRGIKQSIDD

-238 GDLTVRIETNSEDEI
+238 GDLTVRIETKSEDEI

-294 TQRTIEVQQKSATNA
+294 TQRTIDVQQTSATNA
-309 KSAVDT
+309 KRAVDT

-330 AGDANEATSAASEG
+330 ASDANEATSAASEG

-355 QQLAE
+355 QQLAD

-370 RLESDSNKVGSVLD
+370 RLEADSNKVGSVLD

-451 VMARGTEQAT
+451 VMARGTEQAS
-461 NSVETANKSG
+461 NSVETANKAGS
-471 VSLETI
+471 SLETI
-477 TSTIGRINKMNEQ
+477 TSTIGRINQMNEQ

-517 QTASRSGELGTMCNE
+517 QTANRSGELGTMCNE

>member
-1 MLSLHE
+1 
-7 SKLMNFLKKLSI
+7 MNFLKKMPI
-19 ASKIFLIPIIAAVSF
+19 ATKIFLIPGIAALSF
-34 AVYLVITVYTA
+34 VLYLLITIYTA
-45 LNNGSIL
+45 LNNGDVL
-52 LKVQSEQFPALQ
+52 EEVQQVQFPALQ
-64 QSASTLTDMKRVRDT
+64 LSASTLVEMQKVRDT
-79 LSSAVTTGDQDTL
+79 LSSAATTGDQDTL
-92 ALAKEIADDTEG
+92 DAATSIASEAKAGLDRIAN
-104 GLKKISALSPDFR
+104 ISPEFR
-117 ADISKI
+117 SDISRI
-123 SSGFDAYFEV
+123 SDGFDDYFEV
-133 AFDVSQSMVNGTAD
+133 AFGVSQSMVNGTAD

-153 LSAQMNKSYDDVIS
+153 LSAQMNGSYDSVIAS
-167 AMSSFRDVQQSA
+167 MTRFKDQQQA
-179 FENAFE
+179 DFENAFAT
-185 NIDSANTSLISTGVI
+185 IDSANTSLISTGVVMTI
-200 LAIAVTVLLFATALP
+200 VVSLLLFATAIP
-215 IVRGIKQSIDE
+215 IVRGIKSSIDD

-238 GDLTVRIETNSEDEI
+238 GDLTVRINTQSEDEI

-269 VVRDV
+269 VVKDV

-285 QNLRGVTEE
+285 QNLRGLTEE
-294 TQRTIEVQQKSATNA
+294 TQRTIDVQQRSAQDA
-309 KSAVDT
+309 KHAVDT
-315 MSGSVDGVAHSAAQA
+315 MSGSVEGVAHSAAQA
-330 AGDANEATSAASEG
+330 ASDANEATEAAGEG
-344 RQIVQQTVTSI
+344 RQIVQQTVSSI
-355 QQLAE
+355 QQLAD
-360 NVRETADVIA
+360 NVRETADVIG

-440 QLQNAAHSAVE
+440 QLQSAAHSAVE
-451 VMARGTEQAT
+451 VMSRGTEQAT
-461 NSVETANKSG
+461 TSVDTANKAGS
-471 VSLETI
+471 SLETI
-477 TSTIGRINKMNEQ
+477 TSTIGRINNMNEQ
-490 IAHNTEDQRTVAV
+490 IAHNTEDQRMVAV
-503 DIVRHVDEIHERTE
+503 DIVKHVDEIHERTE
-517 QTASRSGELGTMCNE
+517 KTAQSSVQLGTMCNE

>member
-1 MLSLHE
+1 
-7 SKLMNFLKKLSI
+7 MNFLKKMPI
-19 ASKIFLIPIIAAVSF
+19 ATKIFLIPGIAALSF
-34 AVYLVITVYTA
+34 IIYLLITVYTA
-45 LNNGSIL
+45 LNNGATL
-52 LKVQSEQFPALQ
+52 EKVQKVQFPALQ
-64 QSASTLTDMKRVRDT
+64 LSASTLVDMQKVRDT
-79 LSSAVTTGDQDTL
+79 LASAVTTGDEDTL
-92 ALAKEIADDTEG
+92 TMAQELAEEAKSGLNQIASISPEFRSEI
-104 GLKKISALSPDFR
+104 SR
-117 ADISKI
+117 I
-123 SSGFDAYFEV
+123 SSGFDNYFDVAY
-133 AFDVSQSMVNGTAD
+133 DVSQSMVNGTAD

-153 LSAQMNKSYDDVIS
+153 LSAQMNQSYDGAIA
-167 AMSSFRDVQQSA
+167 AMSQFRDAQQAA
-179 FENAFE
+179 FEEAFK
-185 NIDSANTSLISTGVI
+185 NTDSANTSLISTGVI
-200 LAIAVTVLLFATALP
+200 LAVVVTILLFGTAVP
-215 IVRGIKQSIDE
+215 IVRGIKQSIDD

-238 GDLTVRIETNSEDEI
+238 GDLTVRIETKSEDEI

-294 TQRTIEVQQKSATNA
+294 TQRTIDVQQKSATNA
-309 KSAVDT
+309 KRAVDT

-330 AGDANEATSAASEG
+330 ASDANKATTAASEG

-451 VMARGTEQAT
+451 VMSRGTEQAT
-461 NSVETANKSG
+461 SSVETANKAGS
-471 VSLETI
+471 SLETI
-477 TSTIGRINKMNEQ
+477 TSTIGRINQMNEQ
-490 IAHNTEDQRTVAV
+490 IAHNTEDQRNVAV

-517 QTASRSGELGTMCNE
+517 QTASRSGELGSMCNE

-545 QFRV
+545 QFKV

>member
-1 MLSLHE
+1 
-7 SKLMNFLKKLSI
+7 MNFLKKMPI
-19 ASKIFLIPIIAAVSF
+19 ATKIFLIPGIAALSF
-34 AVYLVITVYTA
+34 IIYLLITVYTA
-45 LNNGSIL
+45 LNNGATL
-52 LKVQSEQFPALQ
+52 EKVQKVQFPALQ
-64 QSASTLTDMKRVRDT
+64 LSASTLVDMQKVRDT
-79 LSSAVTTGDQDTL
+79 LASAVTTGDQDTL
-92 ALAKEIADDTEG
+92 TIAQELAEEAKSGLNQIASISPEFRSEI
-104 GLKKISALSPDFR
+104 SR
-117 ADISKI
+117 I
-123 SSGFDAYFEV
+123 SSGFDNYFDVAY
-133 AFDVSQSMVNGTAD
+133 DVSQSMVNGTAD

-153 LSAQMNKSYDDVIS
+153 LSAQMNQSYDGAIAS
-167 AMSSFRDVQQSA
+167 MSKFRDAQQAA
-179 FENAFE
+179 FEEAFK
-185 NIDSANTSLISTGVI
+185 NTDSANTSLISTGVI
-200 LAIAVTVLLFATALP
+200 LAVVVTILLFGTAVP
-215 IVRGIKQSIDE
+215 IVRGIKQSIDD

-238 GDLTVRIETNSEDEI
+238 GDLTVRIETKSEDEI
-253 GELVYWF
+253 GDLVYWF

-294 TQRTIEVQQKSATNA
+294 TQRTIDVQQRSATNA
-309 KSAVDT
+309 KQAVDT

-330 AGDANEATSAASEG
+330 ASDANEATTAASEG

-451 VMARGTEQAT
+451 VMSRGTEQAT
-461 NSVETANKSG
+461 SSVETANKAGS
-471 VSLETI
+471 SLETI
-477 TSTIGRINKMNEQ
+477 TSTIGRINQMNEQ

-517 QTASRSGELGTMCNE
+517 QTASRSGELGSMCNE

>member
-1 MLSLHE
+1 
-7 SKLMNFLKKLSI
+7 MNFLKKMPI
-19 ASKIFLIPIIAAVSF
+19 ATKIFLIPGIAALSF
-34 AVYLVITVYTA
+34 VIYLLITVYTA
-45 LNNGSIL
+45 LNNGATL
-52 LKVQSEQFPALQ
+52 EKVQKVQFPALQ
-64 QSASTLTDMKRVRDT
+64 LSASTLVDMQKVRDT
-79 LSSAVTTGDQDTL
+79 LASAVTTGDQDTL
-92 ALAKEIADDTEG
+92 TMAQELAEEAKSGLNQIAS
-104 GLKKISALSPDFR
+104 ISPDFR
-117 ADISKI
+117 ADISRI
-123 SSGFDAYFEV
+123 SSGFDSYFDVAY
-133 AFDVSQSMVNGTAD
+133 DVSQSMVNGTAD

-153 LSAQMNKSYDDVIS
+153 LSAKMNQSYDGAIAS
-167 AMSSFRDVQQSA
+167 MSQFRDAQQAA
-179 FENAFE
+179 FEEAFK
-185 NIDSANTSLISTGVI
+185 NTDSANTSLISTGVI
-200 LAIAVTVLLFATALP
+200 LAVVVTILLFGTAVP
-215 IVRGIKQSIDE
+215 IVRGIKQSIDD

-238 GDLTVRIETNSEDEI
+238 GDLTVRIETKSEDEI

-294 TQRTIEVQQKSATNA
+294 TQRTIDVQQKSATNA
-309 KSAVDT
+309 KRAVDT

-330 AGDANEATSAASEG
+330 ASDANEATTAASEG

-412 GFAVVADEVRTLAS
+412 GFAVVANEVRTLAS

-451 VMARGTEQAT
+451 VMSRGTEQAT
-461 NSVETANKSG
+461 NSVETANKAGS
-471 VSLETI
+471 SLETI
-477 TSTIGRINKMNEQ
+477 TSTIGRINQMNEQ

-503 DIVRHVDEIHERTE
+503 DIVRHVDEIHQRTE
-517 QTASRSGELGTMCNE
+517 QTASRSGELGSMCNE